1 MTYIRSTVPC
11 DSEAKSENKK
21 KSNIAQS
28 KGSEPPV
35 KLLSNGEPGS
45 RSGPDERGDVLTA
58 MTKVNGC
65 GPFYEKGSQE
75 MPKKEPK
82 ERSDNDPE

>member
-1 MTYIRSTVPC
+1 M
-11 DSEAKSENKK
+11 
-21 KSNIAQS
+21 
-28 KGSEPPV
+28 